1 MPLFSDKKIAIVDH
15 TESRDGR
22 VDNLVEYFEN
32 QGANVEVITSNFSHY
47 TKKKIT
53 QKKDRYIYI
62 PVITYNKNIS
72 LKRIF
77 SHIGFARKVKKTI
90 DNNGYDLVWA
100 LVPPNFLLKEINK
113 CKNNF
118 TFVADIEDLW
128 PESLPINNKYKK
140 NILFNT
146 WKNIRNNNLK
156 RVHYIVTECNL
167 YHNYIPAN
175 LLFKTKTIYLS
186 QKKVDL
192 LDNIQMNRSILKLAY
207 VGSINNI
214 IDIEL
219 ITKVTKKLLKYIKIE
234 FVIIG
239 DGENRDKLIN
249 SLRKIPGVIVKFY
262 GKIFDENK
270 KRAILK
276 NCNFGINLMRPN
288 VVVGLTMKSIDYLR
302 NGLPL
307 INNIKED
314 TYELVKE
321 NNIGINVTTD
331 ACDITKT
338 IIDNSYNIQFK
349 NKVIKIYNKNFSTNA
364 FNQNLNLMFE
374 DIKK

>member
-1 MPLFSDKKIAIVDH
+1 M
-15 TESRDGR
+15 
-22 VDNLVEYFEN
+22 
-32 QGANVEVITSNFSHY
+32 
-47 TKKKIT
+47 
-53 QKKDRYIYI
+53 
-62 PVITYNKNIS
+62 
-72 LKRIF
+72 
-77 SHIGFARKVKKTI
+77 
-90 DNNGYDLVWA
+90 DL
-100 LVPPNFLLKEINK
+100 
-113 CKNNF
+113 C
-118 TFVADIEDLW
+118 
-128 PESLPINNKYKK
+128 
-140 NILFNT
+140 
-146 WKNIRNNNLK
+146 
-156 RVHYIVTECNL
+156 
-167 YHNYIPAN
+167 
-175 LLFKTKTIYLS
+175 
-186 QKKVDL
+186 
-192 LDNIQMNRSILKLAY
+192 
-207 VGSINNI
+207 
-214 IDIEL
+214 
-219 ITKVTKKLLKYIKIE
+219 
-234 FVIIG
+234 IIG

-270 KRAILK
+270 RRAILK

-302 NGLPL
+302 SGLPL

>member
-156 RVHYIVTECNL
+156 SAHYIVTECNL

-192 LDNIQMNRSILKLAY
+192 GCTPQ
-207 VGSINNI
+207 
-214 IDIEL
+214 
-219 ITKVTKKLLKYIKIE
+219 KKLIW
-234 FVIIG
+234 
-239 DGENRDKLIN
+239 
-249 SLRKIPGVIVKFY
+249 
-262 GKIFDENK
+262 
-270 KRAILK
+270 
-276 NCNFGINLMRPN
+276 
-288 VVVGLTMKSIDYLR
+288 VVSKDV
-302 NGLPL
+302 P
-307 INNIKED
+307 
-314 TYELVKE
+314 LVKLFVVLCRE
-321 NNIGINVTTD
+321 ASL
-331 ACDITKT
+331 ACSALTQP
-338 IIDNSYNIQFK
+338 NQ
-349 NKVIKIYNKNFSTNA
+349 IKSFA
-364 FNQNLNLMFE
+364 MPMLML
-374 DIKK
+374 